1 MTELEE
7 IILNNEKELLR
18 PEVRCSAD
26 KIADLMSESFFE
38 FESSGKIYN
47 YRVGDT
53 FPSGPVSEGDW
64 EILDFNLFQVSL
76 DSVLAT
82 YKAVKHSEP
91 DISKRVSV
99 RCSLWEKE
107 MDVWKVKFHQAAI
120 ADQPEL

>member
-38 FESSGKIYN
+38 FGSSGKIYN
-47 YRVGDT
+47 YHPGDT
-53 FPSGPVSEGDW
+53 FPAGPVSEGDW
-64 EILDFNLFQVSL
+64 EILDFNLLQVSL

-91 DISKRVSV
+91 DITKKVSV

-107 MDVWKVKFHQAAI
+107 FDVWKVKFHQSAI
-120 ADQPEL
+120 AEPPTL